1 MKNSFENPPNI
12 IKKTNEQYRK
22 EYLSA
27 MKNISDEFNRSY
39 QVEYLSDDA
48 TVNMEKYGKSEDDLA
63 RDYNQMKTKEIK
75 WISEKEGVNPE
86 QVTEKMH
93 QKWQHD
99 QEDIKNKKSDLL
111 EMMTVL
117 LLRKGLN
124 KEYEIVR
131 ASKYDDYMG
140 VDNIIVH
147 KTTGTIIC
155 AFDDVH
161 DFKAGKNE
169 EKKIRFVKENSKNGG
184 STIEYGFTFDDG
196 KFLKRKV
203 ENVPKLY
210 MQFSPIELG
219 RALEEINVNNIDSL
233 ENQEIKYFTKMI
245 KAFEEQ
251 LPLLEQYGKNNPN
264 FLKNV
269 SKFKD
274 LLPRMMLADTQQ
286 PTDEEFTAEE
296 GSMRLAA

>member
-12 IKKTNEQYRK
+12 IKKTNEQYRA
-22 EYLSA
+22 EYLNV
-27 MKNISDEFNRSY
+27 MKTISEEFNRSH
-39 QVEYLSDDA
+39 QVKFLSDDG
-48 TVNMEKYGKSEDDLA
+48 TVNMEEYGKSEEGLA
-63 RDYNQMKTKEIK
+63 EDYKQMKTKEIK
-75 WISEKEGVNPE
+75 WISEKKCINPDL
-86 QVTEKMH
+86 VTKKMH
-93 QKWQHD
+93 QEWLEKQK
-99 QEDIKNKKSDLL
+99 DIKNKKSDIL
-111 EMMTVL
+111 EMVTVL

-124 KEYEIVR
+124 KEFEVVR
-131 ASKYDDYMG
+131 ASKYDDYNG
-140 VDNIIVH
+140 VDIIIVH
-147 KTTGTIIC
+147 ITTGTIIC

-161 DFKAGKNE
+161 DFIAGESNQ
-169 EKKIRFVKENSKNGG
+169 KKIWFEKQSAKNGG

-196 KFLKRKV
+196 KFAKRKV

-219 RALEEINVNNIDSL
+219 RALEDININNIDSL

-245 KAFEEQ
+245 KAFEDQ

-274 LLPRMMLADTQQ
+274 LLPGMMLMGNK
-286 PTDEEFTAEE
+286 PTDEDFTAEE